1 MLYLKHALGGIGRS
15 VHSTARLALAQAG
28 GAARWRKLA
37 LYAGMF
43 LLPGGSVAVVL
54 MLWSDWR
61 RARRGDAASTG
72 AASAAS
78 GAGTVNTKSE
88 ANPPASAAARLLCA
102 AGCRNDA

>member
-15 VHSTARLALAQAG
+15 VSSTARLAFAHAG
-28 GAARWRKLA
+28 GAARWRKAA

-54 MLWSDWR
+54 MLWADRR
-61 RARRGDAASTG
+61 RARSNSASKTASKAA
-72 AASAAS
+72 AASA
-78 GAGTVNTKSE
+78 KSE
-88 ANPPASAAARLLCA
+88 AAPASAAGHLLCA

>member
-15 VHSTARLALAQAG
+15 VSSTARLAFAHAG
-28 GAARWRKLA
+28 GAARWRKAA

-54 MLWSDWR
+54 MLWADRR
-61 RARRGDAASTG
+61 RARSNSASKTASKAASKAA
-72 AASAAS
+72 AASA
-78 GAGTVNTKSE
+78 KSE
-88 ANPPASAAARLLCA
+88 AAPASAAGHLLCA

>member
-15 VHSTARLALAQAG
+15 VSSTARIAFAQAG
-28 GAARWRKLA
+28 GAARWRKAA

-54 MLWSDWR
+54 MLWADRR
-61 RARRGDAASTG
+61 RARSNSASKTASKAA
-72 AASAAS
+72 AASA
-78 GAGTVNTKSE
+78 KSE
-88 ANPPASAAARLLCA
+88 AAPASATGRLLCA

>member
-15 VHSTARLALAQAG
+15 VSSTARLAFAHAG
-28 GAARWRKLA
+28 GAARWRKAA

-54 MLWSDWR
+54 MLWADRR
-61 RARRGDAASTG
+61 RARSNSASKAASKAA
-72 AASAAS
+72 AASA
-78 GAGTVNTKSE
+78 KSE
-88 ANPPASAAARLLCA
+88 AAPASAAGHLLCA